1 MNCYLRELN
10 LREAIKQHSFTVR
23 LNSSELVFYR
33 IVKQR
38 FQLLR
43 YLILNIN
50 IKYPG
55 YSMSLFLEL
64 SLIIK
69 DKNDRK

>member
-1 MNCYLRELN
+1 MNYYLRELN
-10 LREAIKQHSFTVR
+10 LREAIKQHSFNIR
-23 LNSSELVFYR
+23 LNPSELVFYR

-50 IKYPG
+50 IKY
-55 YSMSLFLEL
+55 
-64 SLIIK
+64 
-69 DKNDRK
+69 